1 MKNFDGKMM
10 KHILHSFILIAAI
23 LSFPAFAADI
33 DKAMV
38 DKLLAASDQ
47 AILKKDFDALGR
59 LMSPDIKITL
69 TANMDGQRDTTT
81 MSKTEYLQAAKEQMR
96 AATDYKY
103 ERKSL
108 GVEIVSRGKKGIS
121 KDRTTESM
129 RLNGQSFRGVTVTTA
144 SIELVNGAPMVTSIV
159 GDSKIEMK

>member
-1 MKNFDGKMM
+1 MKN
-10 KHILHSFILIAAI
+10 ILRLFVLISAM
-23 LSFPAFAADI
+23 LSASAYAADI
-33 DKAMV
+33 DRATV

-47 AILKKDFDALGR
+47 AVLKKDIDALGR
-59 LMSPDIKITL
+59 LMSPDVKITL
-69 TANMDGQRDTTT
+69 TANMEGQRDTTT
-81 MSKTEYLQAAKEQMR
+81 MSKAQYLQATQEQMR

-108 GVEIVSRGKKGIS
+108 GIEIVSQGKKGIS

-144 SIELVNGAPMVTSIV
+144 SIELVNGVPMVTSVV

>member
-1 MKNFDGKMM
+1 MKNV
-10 KHILHSFILIAAI
+10 LRSFIVAAAM
-23 LSFPAFAADI
+23 LSSPAFAANI
-33 DKAMV
+33 DKGMV

-47 AILKKDFDALGR
+47 AVVKKDVDALGR
-59 LMSPDIKITL
+59 LMSPDVKITL
-69 TANMDGQRDTTT
+69 TVNVEGQRDTTT
-81 MSKTEYLQAAKEQMR
+81 MSKAQYLQAAQEQMR

-108 GVEIVSRGKKGIS
+108 GIEIVSQGKKGIS

-144 SIELVNGAPMVTSIV
+144 SIELVDGVPMVTSIV
-159 GDSKIEMK
+159 GDSKVEMR

>member
-1 MKNFDGKMM
+1 MKNV
-10 KHILHSFILIAAI
+10 LRLLVLISAM
-23 LSFPAFAADI
+23 LSAPAFAADL
-33 DKAMV
+33 DTATV

-47 AILKKDFDALGR
+47 AVLKKDIDAMGR
-59 LMSPDIKITL
+59 LLSPDVKITL
-69 TANMDGQRDTTT
+69 TANMEGQRDTTT
-81 MSKTEYLQAAKEQMR
+81 MSKAQYLEAAKEQMR

-108 GVEIVSRGKKGIS
+108 GIEIVSQGKKGIT

-144 SIELVNGAPMVTSIV
+144 AVELVNGVPMITSIV
-159 GDSKIEMK
+159 ADSKIEMK